1 MKIGIFDSGLGGLVI
16 LKAIRERLPEYDYLY
31 YGDTKH
37 LPYGD
42 KSPEEIYELT
52 LAGVEFL
59 LKQDCALIILACN
72 TASAQALRRI
82 QQDWLPLHYPARRV
96 LGVIIPTAEAVCADP
111 KLKTVGILATQAT
124 VASETF
130 IKEIAKLNP
139 ELIVVQ
145 QAAPKLVPLIEN
157 GRYHEL
163 PDVLEEYIPPL
174 LKAGAEAIL
183 LGCTHYPLIR
193 EAIEDAC
200 GSGIRVIAQTDIVPA
215 SLATYLTR
223 HPELAEML
231 THGGSQRM
239 VYSDPPGTI
248 LHDA

>member
-16 LKAIRERLPEYDYLY
+16 LKAIRQRLPEYHYLY
-31 YGDTKH
+31 YGDTEH

-42 KSPEEIYELT
+42 KTSEEIYELT

-59 LKQDCALIILACN
+59 FKQDCALVILACN

-82 QQDWLPLHYPARRV
+82 QQDWLPLNYPQRRV
-96 LGVIIPTAEAVCADP
+96 LGVIIPTVEAVCADP

-130 IKEIAKLNP
+130 IKEIVKLNP
-139 ELIVVQ
+139 GLTVVQ

-157 GRYHEL
+157 GNYHEL
-163 PDVLEEYIPPL
+163 PDVLEAYIPPL
-174 LKAGAEAIL
+174 LKGGAEAIL

-193 EAIEDAC
+193 EAIEDAA
-200 GSGIRVIAQTDIVPA
+200 GSGIRVIAQTDIIPA
-215 SLATYLTR
+215 AVEAYLTR
-223 HPELAEML
+223 HPEIAETLARS
-231 THGGSQRM
+231 GSQRM
-239 VYSDPPGTI
+239 VYSAPPGTV
-248 LHDA
+248 LLDL